1 MGEVLLATLVEF
13 YNSTSFAMMDFRYAI
28 MIVISLIFMYLAVK
42 KGFEPLLLLPISF
55 GMLMVNIPDPVSGG
69 VMAHPTYGFDEDGYT
84 TVTEI
89 GGLMYYL
96 YQGDHLGVFP
106 PLMFLGI
113 GAMTDFG
120 PVISNPKSLI
130 LGGAAQFGVFFAIWG
145 ALLLDEYMPGVSFTF
160 AEAAS
165 IGIIGGADGPTA
177 IYLSTRL
184 APHLMGAIA
193 VAAYSYMA
201 MVPVILPPVMN
212 TFTTKAERSIVMKQ
226 TKVVKPL
233 TKLLFPVVNTL
244 VVCMI
249 VPSATSLIGML
260 MLGNLFKEAG
270 CVDRLSD
277 TAQNGLCNIVT
288 IFLGTSVGATTQAE
302 TFLTTQTLS
311 IFALGVV
318 AFASACTGGIF
329 VAKFMNLFLKE
340 KINPLIGAAGVSAVP
355 MAARVAQK
363 VGAKANPS
371 NFLLMHAMGP
381 NVAGCIGTA
390 VAAGL
395 LLTISNVFDAI
406 A

>member
-1 MGEVLLATLVEF
+1 MGEVLSATLVEF

-28 MIVISLIFMYLAVK
+28 MIIISLVFMYLAVK

-212 TFTTKAERSIVMKQ
+212 AFTTKAERSIVMKQ

-329 VAKFMNLFLKE
+329 VAKLMNLFLKE

-363 VGAKANPS
+363 VGSKANPA